1 MHVAKN
7 CFCFFVFSIC
17 DSYLPDLVLQ
27 GVPDNDFR
35 ESLTADLKLALQ
47 VRLIEFVNP
56 FNPFTPEPP
65 VTACVDPRPF
75 YRLSC
80 HQF

>member
-1 MHVAKN
+1 MLVAKN
-7 CFCFFVFSIC
+7 CFCFFVSSIC

-47 VRLIEFVNP
+47 VRLIEFVSPLNP
-56 FNPFTPEPP
+56 FAPEPP
-65 VTACVDPRPF
+65 VTVHADPCPF
-75 YRLSC
+75 YRL
-80 HQF
+80 

>member
-7 CFCFFVFSIC
+7 CFCFFVSSIC

-47 VRLIEFVNP
+47 VQLIEFVNP
-56 FNPFTPEPP
+56 IDPFSPELP
-65 VTACVDPRPF
+65 VNARADPCPF
-75 YRLSC
+75 YHL
-80 HQF
+80 